1 MKLIGWE
8 KANSAEDYRK
18 MIEAEYTRLRLERS
32 SVIDSGGSGA
42 GLEEVR
48 LRLFLSLLDKPVM
61 AKNANDSQYGNALLY
76 NNETPSD
83 QAA

>member
-8 KANSAEDYRK
+8 RAASADDYRK
-18 MIEAEYTRLRLERS
+18 MIEAEYNRLKLERS
-32 SVIDSGGSGA
+32 TVIESGGSGA

-48 LRLFLSLLDKPVM
+48 LRLFLSLLDKPVISRCVS
-61 AKNANDSQYGNALLY
+61 DSKLSSDLLY
-76 NNETPSD
+76 NNEPPRD